1 MRRPLGEPSL
11 AGFISVSRLFQV
23 ALEELRVSPFYFQ
36 KGVKKGFSYEIT
48 STRKDLMW
56 S

>member
-11 AGFISVSRLFQV
+11 AGLISVSRLFQE

-36 KGVKKGFSYEIT
+36 KGVKKGS
-48 STRKDLMW
+48 LMKLQALEKI
-56 S
+56 